1 MALGNNTTI
10 HGATNSVAIGSDSQV
25 MPSDIKNDTHG
36 VVSFG
41 NSDSDGFKRRLINV
55 ADGKDTSDAATVGQL
70 NASAGDVSKLEG
82 SGIKHRVDGD
92 LEEVDNL
99 TDAVIQNH
107 KDISSAA
114 SRMDDFSRSG
124 IMAGGTDASTR
135 SAGGNSIQLGNQS
148 RAEGQQ
154 SVAIG
159 AYAKAYGEDTKADM
173 TTRRKNNATALGYTA
188 MAGNYDT
195 VAVGTTAKAT
205 GENASAFG
213 SGAKA
218 LSAGSTAI
226 GQGALADQSENAT
239 VLGQGAQA
247 VKASNAVVLGQGAKA
262 NAGGAVVLGSNT
274 ANGQASTLIG
284 IGNESH
290 ANATNSIAI
299 GGANKVLGAY
309 SMAFGYQAGA
319 GANPVGDQKAAS
331 NAMAFGTGT
340 QAFADDSI
348 AMGTDASIS
357 GAQAA
362 GSVVIGKNSYSAA
375 ANSVALGADSQVWK
389 EDVLD
394 SDSMG
399 VISVGDSD
407 KKNGTRRIINVKDG
421 INDSDA
427 ATVKQIKAIDTKVG
441 TADFTGTNYAK
452 GTKDVTTAI
461 TGVDTQVKANADVLK
476 AYKEAGIVAGTVEK
490 KPVFLGSVTAEG
502 NLVMGDDAKVIVQGA
517 LGKSAAAKNNIVIG
531 KGAYI
536 RAQAQSG
543 KKEVSDS
550 IAIGTGAN
558 VVANNSVAIGK
569 DSSTMTE
576 NAVAIGNSNFQ
587 RKLQYV
593 ADGYLADYSTEAVNG
608 RQLYAEQQSAVHY
621 DTKKGTNAW
630 DQEITVNDY
639 DNLTFKG
646 ENGTTLKN
654 VADIELAGKS
664 FKAAGLMPGTIDD
677 TSSVSTAIGGS
688 EIKRNSSSSVA
699 IGQYATVDGGQ
710 KSTVIGQGAGSYA
723 RNGTAI
729 GQGAEVW
736 GNNAMAIG
744 QNSSVSIHTGTKPVD
759 SIALGTNALVD
770 GASNS
775 IALGTNS
782 QVQFGEDN
790 TVSFGSSADS
800 TTPDGK
806 TVKAFTRRLTN
817 VADGINDSDAAT
829 VGQIK
834 TITGVDT
841 TKGAAV
847 QYDDTSKN
855 AVTFKGIKGTSLNN
869 VSDIHMKVSDL
880 FSSTPEERSFQDA
893 GLVPG
898 KSNSEYSTAI
908 GRTSFGNPN
917 VGTNSDMSVAIGDS
931 ANIGVNAQHS
941 VALGY
946 NSTIGQD
953 AAQSVMIG
961 TNGSVSKKESIAI
974 GEYSQVSTQNG
985 IAIGTSNNIQSGAVN
1000 SIAIGGLYRYSEE
1013 GGTGG
1018 GNSYMVDVNAKDSVV
1033 IGAAGLSQS
1042 AGATVLGTGARVS
1055 FDAEHSVALGEDS
1068 EVMRQDLKETDTHGV
1083 VSVGNANAGSDSFT
1097 RRIINVA
1104 DGKADSDAA
1113 TYGQLKKVSDQVTG
1127 LNDLAVTYTDKTK
1140 TAVNFNQAALNNVGD
1155 VNFQMKGGSRGLI
1168 ASGITPGTVY
1178 AKADGWTDGA
1188 AADTGSLAIGGG
1200 MQGSD
1205 SSAAT
1210 VRGKNS
1216 VAIGAGSEV
1225 DVQNA
1230 AVDPGWN
1237 AFDSANGTAVGV
1249 GASVTGVQGTAIG
1262 YGSAAKANQTVAV
1275 GEQAKANAQY
1285 GTAVGQ
1291 NAGVEALRG
1300 TALGQGASVGAG
1312 ADNSIAL
1319 GTGSVVF
1326 SSDIKESDKNGVLS
1340 VGKSG
1345 EERRIIHVA
1354 DGIED
1359 TDAATYGQLK
1369 KVSDQVTG
1377 LNDLAVTYTDKTK
1390 TAVNFN
1396 QAALNNVGDVNFQM
1410 KGGSRGLIASGIT
1423 PGTVY
1428 AGADGWADG
1437 AAAETGSLAIGGGMQ
1452 GSTSSAA
1459 TVRGKNS
1466 VAIGAGAEVDVQN
1479 ATVDPGWNAFD
1490 SANGTAVGVGAS
1502 VTGVQGT
1509 AIGSGSAAKANQTV
1523 AVGEQAK
1530 ANAQYGT
1537 AIGQNA
1543 GVEALRGTALGQ
1555 GASVDAG
1562 ADNSIALGY
1571 GSTVFSSDI
1580 RDSDKNGVLS
1590 IGKGGE
1596 ERRIIHVADGIE
1608 DTDAVTVGQIKDWKG
1623 VDVTKGQAVQYDKDG
1638 NLNVNKGNSEFKVN
1652 DDQSSIAHG
1661 QNSVIADKDGVT
1673 ISSGNNGIQVSG
1685 DKTTITGHTDI
1696 KGDLNITGNLSIG
1709 GDKIATESQI
1719 QDVAGDINGLKTI
1732 VGTETVSMKDLNG
1745 KDVTTLTGAVNANKA
1760 KIGDTAQL
1768 KDITGKEN
1776 STLTEA
1782 AVANHQAIEANTSAI
1797 EQNQRDI
1804 QSLGGSVNK
1813 LGHEVDS
1820 VGAISAALAGLH
1832 PIDDDGLSKFQL
1844 SAAMG
1849 TYDGTQALALGGFYN
1864 VSPDVR
1870 LSMGL
1875 STNLNGGD
1883 RKMAGNVGAT
1893 FLIGSGVSKSIKS
1906 TAEVNQQVEELQA
1919 ANEAQQKEIDE
1930 LKAQLQKL
1938 LAK

>member
-1 MALGNNTTI
+1 MTVAGNTTIKGNTQVVGGNFDITTAYSGLHVNDNGVTAGRNFLQSGGNFEIVNSNFNLHGLLGEKATFVVDTDNFSVDRNGSLTAKQASVNGMFRAKNNTTALDVYANGVEVKGGFTADSI
-10 HGATNSVAIGSDSQV
+10 KIQKGTEEAQEAATIDQVKAVSDKTDKLDQSGIVAGKVTKSDAENSVAIGKGSVITGGAWD
-25 MPSDIKNDTHG
+25 MEANKAIPSNGTAIGAGAEIQNSAVNGTALGQGAGVYQSNATAIGQGARVASNATNGAGSVALGQGSFVGYGDAKDIDTNG
-36 VVSFG
+36 VVSVG
-41 NSDSDGFKRRLINV
+41 QSGKNGFSRRLINV
-55 ADGKDTSDAATVGQL
+55 A
-70 NASAGDVSKLEG
+70 
-82 SGIKHRVDGD
+82 
-92 LEEVDNL
+92 
-99 TDAVIQNH
+99 
-107 KDISSAA
+107 
-114 SRMDDFSRSG
+114 
-124 IMAGGTDASTR
+124 
-135 SAGGNSIQLGNQS
+135 
-148 RAEGQQ
+148 
-154 SVAIG
+154 
-159 AYAKAYGEDTKADM
+159 
-173 TTRRKNNATALGYTA
+173 
-188 MAGNYDT
+188 
-195 VAVGTTAKAT
+195 
-205 GENASAFG
+205 
-213 SGAKA
+213 
-218 LSAGSTAI
+218 
-226 GQGALADQSENAT
+226 
-239 VLGQGAQA
+239 
-247 VKASNAVVLGQGAKA
+247 
-262 NAGGAVVLGSNT
+262 
-274 ANGQASTLIG
+274 
-284 IGNESH
+284 
-290 ANATNSIAI
+290 
-299 GGANKVLGAY
+299 
-309 SMAFGYQAGA
+309 
-319 GANPVGDQKAAS
+319 
-331 NAMAFGTGT
+331 
-340 QAFADDSI
+340 
-348 AMGTDASIS
+348 
-357 GAQAA
+357 
-362 GSVVIGKNSYSAA
+362 
-375 ANSVALGADSQVWK
+375 
-389 EDVLD
+389 
-394 SDSMG
+394 
-399 VISVGDSD
+399 
-407 KKNGTRRIINVKDG
+407 DG

-452 GTKDVTTAI
+452 EAKDVTTAI

-502 NLVMGDDAKVIVQGA
+502 NLVMGDGAKVTVQGA

-576 NAVAIGNSNFQ
+576 NAVAIGNSSFQ

-664 FKAAGLMPGTIDD
+664 FKVAGLMPGTIDD
-677 TSSVSTAIGGS
+677 TSSASTAIGGS
-688 EIKRNSSSSVA
+688 EIKRNSYSSVA

-744 QNSSVSIHTGTKPVD
+744 QNSSVSIHTGMKPVD

-847 QYDDTSKN
+847 QYDDTSNN
-855 AVTFKGIKGTSLNN
+855 AVTFRGIKGTSLNN
-869 VSDIHMKVSDL
+869 VSDIHMKVADL

-898 KSNSEYSTAI
+898 KSNSEDSTAI
-908 GRTSFGNPN
+908 GRTSFGRPN
-917 VGTNSDMSVAIGDS
+917 VGTNANMSVAIGDS
-931 ANIGVNAQHS
+931 ANIGDNAQHS

-985 IAIGTSNNIQSGAVN
+985 IAIGTNSNIQSGAVN

-1018 GNSYMVDVNAKDSVV
+1018 GSSYMVDVNAKDSVV

-1042 AGATVLGTGARVS
+1042 AGATVLGTGARVTS
-1055 FDAEHSVALGEDS
+1055 GSDNSVALGAGSVVGED
-1068 EVMRQDLKETDTHGV
+1068 DLYANETHGV
-1083 VSVGNANAGSDSFT
+1083 VSVGNSMGSGDENFT

-1104 DGKADSDAA
+1104 DGKADSDAATYGQLKKLSTSLSGSGIVGGETTDVNGKAVDSAVAVGTNSSARSFGAVAMGANATAWGNGTDPSTAIGFDATAYNKSAVALGAYSMTDADYTVSVGNENLKRRITNVKDGENDSDAATYGQLKKVSDGLSGSGIVGGETTDVNGKAVDSAVAIGTDSSARSFGAVAVGANATAWGSGTDPSTAIGFDATAYNKSAVALGAYSMTDADYTVSVGNDNLKRRITNVKDGENDSDAA

-1155 VNFQMKGGSRGLI
+1155 VNFQMKGESRGLI
-1168 ASGITPGTVY
+1168 ASGIAPGKVY
-1178 AKADGWTDGA
+1178 TGISGWTVNG

-1200 MQGSD
+1200 MQGSE
-1205 SSAAT
+1205 SSAA
-1210 VRGKNS
+1210 S
-1216 VAIGAGSEV
+1216 
-1225 DVQNA
+1225 
-1230 AVDPGWN
+1230 
-1237 AFDSANGTAVGV
+1237 
-1249 GASVTGVQGTAIG
+1249 
-1262 YGSAAKANQTVAV
+1262 
-1275 GEQAKANAQY
+1275 
-1285 GTAVGQ
+1285 
-1291 NAGVEALRG
+1291 
-1300 TALGQGASVGAG
+1300 
-1312 ADNSIAL
+1312 
-1319 GTGSVVF
+1319 
-1326 SSDIKESDKNGVLS
+1326 
-1340 VGKSG
+1340 
-1345 EERRIIHVA
+1345 
-1354 DGIED
+1354 
-1359 TDAATYGQLK
+1359 
-1369 KVSDQVTG
+1369 
-1377 LNDLAVTYTDKTK
+1377 
-1390 TAVNFN
+1390 
-1396 QAALNNVGDVNFQM
+1396 
-1410 KGGSRGLIASGIT
+1410 
-1423 PGTVY
+1423 
-1428 AGADGWADG
+1428 
-1437 AAAETGSLAIGGGMQ
+1437 
-1452 GSTSSAA
+1452 
-1459 TVRGKNS
+1459 VRGKNS

-1479 ATVDPGWNAFD
+1479 ANVDPGWNAFD

-1555 GASVDAG
+1555 GASVGAG
-1562 ADNSIALGY
+1562 ADNSIALGT
-1571 GSTVFSSDI
+1571 GSVVFSSDI
-1580 RDSDKNGVLS
+1580 KDSDKNGVLS
-1590 IGKGGE
+1590 IGKSGE

-1638 NLNVNKGNSEFKVN
+1638 NLNVNKGISEFKVN

-1673 ISSGNNGIQVSG
+1673 ISSGNNVIQVSG
-1685 DKTTITGHTDI
+1685 DKTTITGNTDI

-1709 GDKIATESQI
+1709 GDKIATESQMK
-1719 QDVAGDINGLKTI
+1719 DVASDINGLKTT
-1732 VGTETVSMKDLNG
+1732 VGTDKVSVKDLNG
-1745 KDVTTLTGAVNANKA
+1745 KDVTTLTGAVNANAA
-1760 KIGDTAQL
+1760 KIGVTAQL

-1883 RKMAGNVGAT
+1883 RKMGGNVGAT

-1906 TAEVNQQVEELQA
+1906 TAAVDQKVEELQA

>member
-1 MALGNNTTI
+1 MIIHTGKQEGTEGNKVWNDKGSLTVAGNATIKGNTQILGGFTADSIKIQKGTEEAQEVATI
-10 HGATNSVAIGSDSQV
+10 DQVKAVSDKTDKLDQSGIVAGKVTKSDAENSVAIGKGSVITGGAWD
-25 MPSDIKNDTHG
+25 MEANKAIPSNGTAIGAGAEIQNSAVNGTALGQGAGVYQSNATAIGQGARVASNATNGAGSVALGQGSFVGYGDAKDIDTNG
-36 VVSFG
+36 VVSVG
-41 NSDSDGFKRRLINV
+41 QSGKNGFSRRLINV
-55 ADGKDTSDAATVGQL
+55 ADGINDSDAATVGQL

-82 SGIKHRVDGD
+82 SGIKHRVEGD

-107 KDISSAA
+107 KDIDSTA
-114 SRMDDFSRSG
+114 SKMDDFSRSG

-195 VAVGTTAKAT
+195 VAVGTTAKAA

-213 SGAKA
+213 SGAQA

-239 VLGQGAQA
+239 VFGQEAQA

-262 NAGGAVVLGSNT
+262 LAGGAVVLGSSNT

-421 INDSDA
+421 IND
-427 ATVKQIKAIDTKVG
+427 T
-441 TADFTGTNYAK
+441 
-452 GTKDVTTAI
+452 
-461 TGVDTQVKANADVLK
+461 
-476 AYKEAGIVAGTVEK
+476 
-490 KPVFLGSVTAEG
+490 
-502 NLVMGDDAKVIVQGA
+502 
-517 LGKSAAAKNNIVIG
+517 
-531 KGAYI
+531 
-536 RAQAQSG
+536 
-543 KKEVSDS
+543 
-550 IAIGTGAN
+550 
-558 VVANNSVAIGK
+558 
-569 DSSTMTE
+569 
-576 NAVAIGNSNFQ
+576 
-587 RKLQYV
+587 
-593 ADGYLADYSTEAVNG
+593 
-608 RQLYAEQQSAVHY
+608 
-621 DTKKGTNAW
+621 
-630 DQEITVNDY
+630 
-639 DNLTFKG
+639 
-646 ENGTTLKN
+646 
-654 VADIELAGKS
+654 
-664 FKAAGLMPGTIDD
+664 
-677 TSSVSTAIGGS
+677 
-688 EIKRNSSSSVA
+688 
-699 IGQYATVDGGQ
+699 
-710 KSTVIGQGAGSYA
+710 
-723 RNGTAI
+723 
-729 GQGAEVW
+729 
-736 GNNAMAIG
+736 
-744 QNSSVSIHTGTKPVD
+744 
-759 SIALGTNALVD
+759 
-770 GASNS
+770 
-775 IALGTNS
+775 
-782 QVQFGEDN
+782 
-790 TVSFGSSADS
+790 
-800 TTPDGK
+800 
-806 TVKAFTRRLTN
+806 
-817 VADGINDSDAAT
+817 
-829 VGQIK
+829 
-834 TITGVDT
+834 
-841 TKGAAV
+841 
-847 QYDDTSKN
+847 
-855 AVTFKGIKGTSLNN
+855 
-869 VSDIHMKVSDL
+869 
-880 FSSTPEERSFQDA
+880 
-893 GLVPG
+893 
-898 KSNSEYSTAI
+898 
-908 GRTSFGNPN
+908 
-917 VGTNSDMSVAIGDS
+917 
-931 ANIGVNAQHS
+931 
-941 VALGY
+941 
-946 NSTIGQD
+946 
-953 AAQSVMIG
+953 
-961 TNGSVSKKESIAI
+961 
-974 GEYSQVSTQNG
+974 
-985 IAIGTSNNIQSGAVN
+985 
-1000 SIAIGGLYRYSEE
+1000 
-1013 GGTGG
+1013 
-1018 GNSYMVDVNAKDSVV
+1018 
-1033 IGAAGLSQS
+1033 
-1042 AGATVLGTGARVS
+1042 
-1055 FDAEHSVALGEDS
+1055 
-1068 EVMRQDLKETDTHGV
+1068 
-1083 VSVGNANAGSDSFT
+1083 
-1097 RRIINVA
+1097 
-1104 DGKADSDAA
+1104 DAA
-1113 TYGQLKKVSDQVTG
+1113 TYGQVKGVANALT
-1127 LNDLAVTYTDKTK
+1127 DLSNQAVTYTDKDK
-1140 TAVNFNQAALNNVGD
+1140 TAVNFNSASLNNVGD

-1230 AVDPGWN
+1230 QVEPGWN
-1237 AFDSANGTAVGV
+1237 AFENANGTAVGV
-1249 GASVTGVQGTAIG
+1249 GASVTGVQGTAVG
-1262 YGSAAKANQTVAV
+1262 SGSAARANQTVAV
-1275 GEQAKANAQY
+1275 GEQAKANAQH
-1285 GTAVGQ
+1285 GTAIGQ
-1291 NAGVEALRG
+1291 NTGVDALKG
-1300 TALGQGASVGAG
+1300 TAIGQGASVGAG

-1410 KGGSRGLIASGIT
+1410 KGESRGLIASGIA
-1423 PGTVY
+1423 PGKVYTGISGWTVN
-1428 AGADGWADG
+1428 G
-1437 AAAETGSLAIGGGMQ
+1437 AADTGSLAIGGGMQ
-1452 GSTSSAA
+1452 GSESSAA
-1459 TVRGKNS
+1459 SVRGKNS

-1479 ATVDPGWNAFD
+1479 AKVDPGWNAFD

-1543 GVEALRGTALGQ
+1543 GVEALKGTALGQ
-1555 GASVDAG
+1555 GASVGAG

-1580 RDSDKNGVLS
+1580 KDSDKNGVLS

-1596 ERRIIHVADGIE
+1596 ERRIIHVADGVEDTDAATVGQIKTITGVDTTKGSAIQYDDKDQTSVTFGSTGTAVTLKNVSDIE
-1608 DTDAVTVGQIKDWKG
+1608 LKVKGGSRGLIASGITPGTVYAASDGWKEDGAAVTGSLAIGGGIPDSMTSAASVRGKNSLAIGSGAKIDISNSKDFENANSVALGIGANVSGAQSVAVGKGAKAAAKYTTAVGEQAQASGESAAAFGQNAIAGSAGSLALGKGANVGASADNSISLGTGSVVFSSDIKDSDKNGVLSIGSGNAERRIIHVAAGINDTDAVTVGQIKDWKG

-1638 NLNVNKGNSEFKVN
+1638 NLNVNKENSSLKVNSEE
-1652 DDQSSIAHG
+1652 SSISHG
-1661 QNSVIADKDGVT
+1661 KNHVTADKDGVT

-1685 DKTTITGHTDI
+1685 DKGTIITGTTDI
-1696 KGDLNITGNLSIG
+1696 NGDLNVSGSLSIG
-1709 GDKIATESQI
+1709 GKTLVTQDKIDDMSK
-1719 QDVAGDINGLKTI
+1719 DLG
-1732 VGTETVSMKDLNG
+1732 SMKFENKAATDMT
-1745 KDVTTLTGAVNANKA
+1745 DAVNKNYAATQQNA
-1760 KIGDTAQL
+1760 KEISAAKEHIGVDDKGNFAA
-1768 KDITGKEN
+1768 ISNGA
-1776 STLTEA
+1776 STLTEGI
-1782 AVANHQAIEANTSAI
+1782 NQNTSAI

-1820 VGAISAALAGLH
+1820 VGALSAALAGLH
-1832 PIDDDGLSKFQL
+1832 PIDDGGLSKFQL

-1906 TAEVNQQVEELQA
+1906 TAAVDQKVEELQA